1 MPRDA
6 CLCWRSVLSKPFV
19 PGLIVAACVII
30 VSCTSPE
37 PNDDKQQFIVIGDSI
52 AVGRGVQ
59 PDQAWPAVLVS
70 RTGYDLANLAVGGA
84 TSDSVIKGVFDWPSG
99 RSQPQLAEA
108 TSLLA
113 EADTGR
119 VAAVALAIGVND
131 WLELEDGATGSSCV
145 WNPVPACDP
154 LFARA
159 MDSLAQNLAFILS
172 QLRSAMEPST
182 PLLVMTY
189 YDIVSHDRVE
199 EINEVISNAIAEHD
213 VSLADAQSYFAGRE
227 QELVVDLIHP
237 SAAGHLVLADIFV
250 NALRPDTGSDGY
262 RK

>member
-1 MPRDA
+1 M
-6 CLCWRSVLSKPFV
+6 
-19 PGLIVAACVII
+19 II

-59 PDQAWPAVLVS
+59 PDQAWPAVLAS

-84 TSDSVIKGVFDWPSG
+84 NSDSVINLVFNWPSG

-113 EADTGR
+113 EADEGR
-119 VAAVALAIGVND
+119 VAAVALGIGVND
-131 WLELEDGATGSSCV
+131 WLQLQDAATGTSCV
-145 WNPVPACDP
+145 WNPVPGCDL

-159 MDSLAQNLAFILS
+159 MNSLAQNLAFILS

-189 YDIVSHDRVE
+189 YDIISHDRIE
-199 EINEVISNAIAEHD
+199 AINEVISTAIAKHD
-213 VSLADAQSYFAGRE
+213 ASLVDAQSYFAGRE

-237 SAAGHLVLADIFV
+237 SAAGHLVLADIFG
-250 NALRPDTGSDGY
+250 NALPTDTDGDGY
-262 RK
+262 QK